1 MEIKRVAKH
10 LYNNRNINLKLLKSF
25 KNLKNFK
32 SKKIDLIILK
42 LENNYLT
49 ILRVYFHLF
58 LKRISFKKNIF
69 LVFET
74 KKIFYGQNILPCWS
88 IILNK
93 KKKIQNLLICLKM
106 ILREIKLLN
115 KIRYVLIEIK

>member
-49 ILRVYFHLF
+49 IL
-58 LKRISFKKNIF
+58 
-69 LVFET
+69 
-74 KKIFYGQNILPCWS
+74 
-88 IILNK
+88 
-93 KKKIQNLLICLKM
+93 
-106 ILREIKLLN
+106 
-115 KIRYVLIEIK
+115 